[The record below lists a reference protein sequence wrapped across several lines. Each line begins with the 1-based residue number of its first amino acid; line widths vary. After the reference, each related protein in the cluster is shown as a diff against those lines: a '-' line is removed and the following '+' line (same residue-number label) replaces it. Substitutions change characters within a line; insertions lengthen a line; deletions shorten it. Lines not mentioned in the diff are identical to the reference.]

1 MNIST
6 IYNGLLFTT
15 KEINFNFRI
24 KVDGVDENGNKIK
37 TLVGVARLIKLIGVE
52 LVNKFIKRAFKSGLD
67 KTVCKLR
74 RGIRISFYVK

>member
-1 MNIST
+1 MNTST

-37 TLVGVARLIKLIGVE
+37 TLVGVAGLIKLIGVE
-52 LVNKFIKRAFKSGLD
+52 LINKFIKRAFKSGLD